1 MYFPSQG
8 APLEASTISQT
19 FSRTYLHRVNIFD
32 DDDEKMAASL
42 LVQPLGRQAVMLL
55 SVWYC
60 ICSLVERS
68 DNSELYFGKL
78 FRLNALV
85 TLTDE

>member
-8 APLEASTISQT
+8 VPLEASTISQT

-32 DDDEKMAASL
+32 DDDEKMAANL

-55 SVWYC
+55 SV
-60 ICSLVERS
+60 
-68 DNSELYFGKL
+68 
-78 FRLNALV
+78 
-85 TLTDE
+85 